1 VAAII
6 GLNQWIEPMPD
17 IVPTKARADIV
28 RWDAGPDDPTL
39 ARAGRAEKAA
49 GLKRERADQA
59 EIRVQQALRHAEAAD
74 IDRRAADAR
83 ADAAMFR
90 ADAAEVDRRAA
101 QTHADAAEARAQRIE
116 DRRAELRDRLDA
128 AQTEFV
134 TAGQAAEQARRQAA
148 QVAAEAIRQ
157 ADDAARRGRGRW
169 ARLRQAWRGN

>member
-17 IVPTKARADIV
+17 IVPTKDHADIV
-28 RWDAGPDDPTL
+28 RWDAGADDPAL

-59 EIRVQQALRHAEAAD
+59 ETQQALRHAEAAD
-74 IDRRAADAR
+74 TDRRAADAR

-101 QTHADAAEARAQRIE
+101 QAHADAAEARAQRTE

-134 TAGQAAEQARRQAA
+134 TAGQAAKQARRQDA
-148 QVAAEAIRQ
+148 QATAEAIRQ

-169 ARLRQAWRGN
+169 ARLRAAWRGE

>member
-1 VAAII
+1 
-6 GLNQWIEPMPD
+6 MPD

-28 RWDAGPDDPTL
+28 RWDAGPDDPAL

-74 IDRRAADAR
+74 TDRRAADAR

-148 QVAAEAIRQ
+148 AEAIRQ